1 MSLKYTSVVIQD
13 IWNSEVVQFLDCL
26 LTDYWSTVGIT
37 SEIEARLGKITEG
50 GFVSGVSQKF
60 FYAMRDYLKS
70 RNYWTDDNGAPVKPE
85 VDDEYAVVFDQSV
98 RVVAVS
104 ESGTYTIKEVV
115 RKTTT
120 EKRTFL
126 FDENMYSL
134 RISLAEE
141 APLTEQDK
149 AAYSQAALSYLM
161 RSPSAYRVNLVRHRE
176 RITFNFRNDYRLDMT
191 ATQSAESMADVHN
204 APTVYEVECELCL
217 PKHGHCETL
226 FLYLN
231 AILHR
236 MFTQPEAVCMP
247 PVASRFHPGYV
258 AKLEAASHGQVVLKG
273 DVELLN
279 SEGYDDS
286 LIAWCKKRNPEGKAI
301 LPFQEAKQLKWSL
314 AHPCSLPT
322 LQGLSFPTDASPS
335 DCARV
340 INDGGMIRTE
350 AGEVFHCCIWQYE
363 GVALLANPN
372 QSSSVKRSANPS
384 FCVCSKMAPI
394 SATRRTPFFS
404 QFPGCQFVIAACFEL
419 LVGDI
424 QRGAMGAVFL
434 TCL

>member
-1 MSLKYTSVVIQD
+1 
-13 IWNSEVVQFLDCL
+13 
-26 LTDYWSTVGIT
+26 
-37 SEIEARLGKITEG
+37 
-50 GFVSGVSQKF
+50 
-60 FYAMRDYLKS
+60 
-70 RNYWTDDNGAPVKPE
+70 
-85 VDDEYAVVFDQSV
+85 
-98 RVVAVS
+98 
-104 ESGTYTIKEVV
+104 
-115 RKTTT
+115 
-120 EKRTFL
+120 
-126 FDENMYSL
+126 
-134 RISLAEE
+134 
-141 APLTEQDK
+141 
-149 AAYSQAALSYLM
+149 
-161 RSPSAYRVNLVRHRE
+161 
-176 RITFNFRNDYRLDMT
+176 
-191 ATQSAESMADVHN
+191 MADVHN

-322 LQGLSFPTDASPS
+322 LQGLSFPTDASPC
-335 DCARV
+335 DCALV

-350 AGEVFHCCIWQYE
+350 SGEVFHCCIWQYE
-363 GVALLANPN
+363 GVALLTNAN